1 MASVRYQFA
10 RLALLGVTLTGAL
23 AGCKAGP
30 DYTPPPAPASR
41 ALAQGAFLR
50 GPETGE
56 AQTPVARWWEGLG
69 DVELNR
75 LVETGLAHA
84 PAIAEAEA
92 RLRQAR
98 AGLSAAHAAQWP
110 GMNASATYV
119 HAHLPIQSLGG
130 GLGGSDLS
138 ALGFDAQ
145 WELDLWGGQRRS
157 VEKARGTAAAEAARL
172 ADSQVALS
180 AEIVRAYVSLRAREA
195 ADAVLAR
202 QVVLERQ
209 SAEAMRQ
216 RLAAGTVGRQA
227 AEEAGARLNHAEAEA
242 ARGQAETTV
251 WRDTLAVL
259 TGQAP
264 GALDGELA
272 KDRVGGAALEVIPLP
287 PAQVA
292 IGDPGAMLARR
303 PDIRAAEA
311 TYAAATAGVGEAQA
325 RRYPGISLLGLL
337 GVGGSSIENL
347 VNSGQGAAI
356 LMPRLTWD
364 FPDFGR
370 VEARV
375 RGAMMLNW
383 SNSAGGLLLVT
394 SNLSEAAVGYSTTA
408 DGRRTRI
415 YDKPATPW
423 QRLQTSGVLDA
434 QQLSAVA
441 ARIEGINPADL
452 TRQINAIQMRLLDLA
467 KAKTEALAAA
477 RHIDLEALQPSI
489 NRLATAK

>member
-375 RGAMMLNW
+375 RGAK
-383 SNSAGGLLLVT
+383 AT
-394 SNLSEAAVGYSTTA
+394 REAALAAYH
-408 DGRRTRI
+408 GRVLG
-415 YDKPATPW
+415 A
-423 QRLQTSGVLDA
+423 LQDA
-434 QQLSAVA
+434 EAALARFGA
-441 ARIEGINPADL
+441 ARETEAQARQAAAHAKTIATLEQQRARAGVIRLGDANAALGSANEAALAEIDARAGL
-452 TRQINAIQMRLLDLA
+452 TLAYAALA
-467 KAKTEALAAA
+467 KALGLGWQGEK
-477 RHIDLEALQPSI
+477 
-489 NRLATAK
+489 